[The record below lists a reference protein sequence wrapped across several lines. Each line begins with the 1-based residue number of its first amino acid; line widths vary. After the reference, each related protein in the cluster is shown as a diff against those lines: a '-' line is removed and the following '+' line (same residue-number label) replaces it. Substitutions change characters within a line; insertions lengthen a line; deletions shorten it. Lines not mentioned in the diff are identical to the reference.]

1 MSGILENLQKVQVI
15 DDRKD
20 ALQQRIL
27 KRSREKDAL
36 CEEKQRLEREFQ
48 DLKQALEKA
57 RLALAR
63 KELDL
68 KEAEE
73 KWTATRNKLYSGEI
87 TSSKE
92 LAQWEKSMKKLEEI
106 KSQLED
112 EILTEMENVENLQ
125 SELQRK
131 GHEVAEK
138 GALLAQQ
145 IAAKE
150 DEIAN
155 LEKEL
160 ATLEREWQEIAH
172 SIPPETLAYYVELRK
187 KFRDAVVPL
196 VGEICQGCHLSVPTI
211 VAKAVRKKEGLVRCP
226 NCGRFLY

>member
-1 MSGILENLQKVQVI
+1 MTEVLESLQKVQAI
-15 DDRKD
+15 DDRRD
-20 ALQQRIL
+20 ALKQRIL
-27 KRSREKDAL
+27 KKTKEKEML
-36 CEEKQRLEREFQ
+36 QEEKQRLEQELQ
-48 DLKQALEKA
+48 ALKQALEKA

-63 KELDL
+63 KELEL

-73 KWTATRNKLYSGEI
+73 KWTTTKNKLYSGEI

-92 LAQWEKSMKKLEEI
+92 LAQWEKSMKKLEET

-112 EILTEMENVENLQ
+112 EILVEMENVENLQ
-125 SELQRK
+125 REFQKK
-131 GHEVAEK
+131 GYEVTER

-145 IAAKE
+145 ITAKE
-150 DEIAN
+150 DEIAD

-160 ATLEREWQEIAH
+160 ATLEREWQDAVQ
-172 SIPPETLAYYVELRK
+172 SIPSDVLARYTELRK

-196 VGEICQGCHLSVPTI
+196 AGEVCQGCHLSVPTI
-211 VAKAVRKKEGLVRCP
+211 VARAVRKREGLVRCP